1 MAKKTLKDFSKAYD
15 NLLQYKL
22 PKIHTYITGNLME
35 SNYKC
40 DVPNNY
46 AIN

>member
-1 MAKKTLKDFSKAYD
+1 MAKKTLMAFLKAND

-35 SNYKC
+35 SNYKG